1 MAYEISQFDI
11 PSRQLLT
18 SNART
23 EPRTCTEIG
32 NATVTQSVFGKA
44 RVRVICAHDKVRR
57 VRILSSVL
65 GLTIVIAI
73 WQLTE
78 HGRAWLENASDQ
90 SAKATIQVSQPAFMP
105 EYRPAPTSR
114 QGDSR
119 SSANALPFQLMPR
132 PLPPPPKPVAQP
144 NPQTAAANTA
154 AQGSATA
161 SAQAKAPTM
170 PLSQPVGPVTTATKT
185 TPPAQPQKVAPVA
198 QPSTTAPPATTT
210 PAPAPAPITKKAAAP
225 QNKEAP
231 APQPT
236 AVTTQPAEPASVQP

>member
-11 PSRQLLT
+11 QNRQLLT
-18 SNART
+18 GGARP
-23 EPRTCTEIG
+23 EARTCTEIG
-32 NATVTQSVFGKA
+32 NATVTQSIFGKA
-44 RVRVICAHDKVRR
+44 RVRIICAHDKIRR

-78 HGRAWLENASDQ
+78 HGRAWLENASDK

-132 PLPPPPKPVAQP
+132 PLPPPPKPATQP
-144 NPQTAAANTA
+144 TPQTAAANTT

-161 SAQAKAPTM
+161 GAQTTAPTM
-170 PLSQPVGPVTTATKT
+170 PLSQPVGPVITATKT
-185 TPPAQPQKVAPVA
+185 APPAQPHKVAPAV
-198 QPSTTAPPATTT
+198 QPGTTTAPSTT
-210 PAPAPAPITKKAAAP
+210 PAPAPLPKKVATPAPS
-225 QNKEAP
+225 QSKEAP
-231 APQPT
+231 APQPA
-236 AVTTQPAEPASVQP
+236 AVTPQPTEPANAQP